1 MKTAISI
8 PDPLFN
14 SAERAARRLHVS
26 RSKLF
31 ATAVSHYLGQVEH
44 QDVTERLNNVYG
56 SHGSLSELPEGI
68 RRMQAMSL
76 AGEKW

>member
-14 SAERAARRLHVS
+14 SAERAARRFHLS

-31 ATAVSHYLGQVEH
+31 TTAISHYLGQIKCH
-44 QDVTERLNNVYG
+44 DVTDRLNAIYDRD
-56 SHGSLSELPEGI
+56 HPLSELPKGVG
-68 RRMQAMSL
+68 RMQAMSL
-76 AGEKW
+76 PGEKW